1 VNLAKINHDAVA
13 RWADKRN
20 TDYRIALLIWALAI
34 SRADADE
41 IWQNGHDAVTMAA
54 QAIADKKNMTLRW
67 GATTIV
73 PGWKGENE
81 ASKLGHIHTAA
92 SKRGTTSRKDKP

>member
-1 VNLAKINHDAVA
+1 MQWGGEDLAVNPAKINHKALA
-13 RWADKRN
+13 RWAERKN

-41 IWQNGHDAVTMAA
+41 IWQNGHRIVAMAA

-73 PGWKGENE
+73 PLRDRAKAQKNIQKAG
-81 ASKLGHIHTAA
+81 
-92 SKRGTTSRKDKP
+92 RR